1 MLAFL
6 EEEGKGWSHSLP
18 VDPGENLWHKIWEAQ
33 LVLRLGGVSNGLFQ
47 LQLRSEECW
56 GVWTPILLVIGEIFS
71 VEWKEKLDSKRP
83 KCCQSEGIYEA
94 ERIRESKSQAKIS
107 LR

>member
-1 MLAFL
+1 M
-6 EEEGKGWSHSLP
+6 
-18 VDPGENLWHKIWEAQ
+18 AQ
-33 LVLRLGGVSNGLFQ
+33 NLGGTAGAEAREGEQRSPQ

-56 GVWTPILLVIGEIFS
+56 GVWTPIFLVIGEIFS

-83 KCCQSEGIYEA
+83 KCCQSEDIYEA
-94 ERIRESKSQAKIS
+94 ERMRESKSQAKIS